1 MPENIITDF
10 PVTLYGNL
18 EKFSETISKGRCR
31 VFYKYGNRNGTYIT
45 DEFADKLLETIPYA
59 PVKGIYDGEGEDF
72 TDHGTKRSEG
82 RIYGIVPA
90 NPNVT
95 WEDHEDDDGEVRT
108 YACVD
113 VLIYTGIY
121 KEANEVIGK
130 GQSMEL
136 HAPSLKGDWKIID
149 GRKYYVFSEGCFLG
163 LQALGDSVEPCF
175 EGAAF
180 FSLYKDLKEMVAQIE
195 KYNLNLHNGGKRMHN
210 YKLSDNAKFTAIWS
224 LLNVNFNEEN
234 NWMVEYD
241 IVEIYDEYAVVKNYN
256 EGIFERVYY
265 VKDDATDSIE
275 LGERVRCY
283 FVDVSEAEKK
293 ALDALH
299 EMNNNTYEM
308 VDENY
313 SAALAEV
320 ETKTGE
326 LNTANEA
333 LEAKIGELNAANEAL
348 EAKIADFDA
357 LTETYNAE
365 KSENETKIGE
375 LNESIAT
382 LTTERDDA
390 LSSLVESQTA
400 VVNLNEEIASLN
412 SFKAEIEKK
421 EKEAVVAKYSK
432 LLSEEILSA
441 YSAKLDEYADIK
453 ALDKDLAY
461 ELVSTNKTVFT
472 ANGNPQPAYV
482 PKDTGAGN
490 GLEGILDKYKK

>member
-95 WEDHEDDDGEVRT
+95 WEEHEDDDGEVRT

-149 GRKYYVFSEGCFLG
+149 GRKYYVFSDGCFLG

-313 SAALAEV
+313 STALAEV

-357 LTETYNAE
+357 LTETYNTE

-472 ANGNPQPAYV
+472 ASGNPQPAYV

>member
-1 MPENIITDF
+1 MPQNIITDF
-10 PVTLYGNL
+10 PVTLYGNV

-31 VFYKYGNRNGTYIT
+31 IFYKGGNRNGTFIT
-45 DEFADKLLETIPYA
+45 DEFAEKLLETIPYA
-59 PVKGIYDGEGEDF
+59 PVKGIYEVDEGDY
-72 TDHGTKRSEG
+72 TDHGMKRSDG

-95 WEDHEDDDGEVRT
+95 WEEHEDDDGVIRT

-121 KEANEVIGK
+121 SEANDIIGK

-136 HAPSLKGDWKIID
+136 YAPSIKGDWKIIN

-180 FSLYKDLKEMVAQIE
+180 FSLYEDLKKMVAQIE
-195 KYNLNLHNGGKRMHN
+195 EYNLKLRNGGNRMLN
-210 YKLSDNAKFTAIWS
+210 FKLSDNAKFSAIWS
-224 LLNVNFNEEN
+224 LLNVNYNEEN
-234 NWMVEYD
+234 DWMVEYG
-241 IVEIYDEYAVVKNYN
+241 IVEIYDEYAVVKNYS
-256 EGIFERVYY
+256 EGTFERVYY
-265 VKDDATDSIE
+265 TKDDATDSVE

-283 FVDVSEAEKK
+283 FLDVTEAEKN

-299 EMNNNTYEM
+299 GLNNSTYEK

-320 ETKTGE
+320 EAKTGE

-333 LEAKIGELNAANEAL
+333 LEAKTGELNAANEAL
-348 EAKIADFDA
+348 EAKTAEFDA
-357 LTETYNAE
+357 LTETYNTE
-365 KSENETKIGE
+365 KSANETKIGE

-390 LSSLVESQTA
+390 VSKLADSVIT
-400 VVNLNEEIASLN
+400 VNSLNEEIATLN
-412 SFKAEIEKK
+412 SFKTDIEKK
-421 EKEAVVAKYSK
+421 EKEAVIAKYVK
-432 LLSEEILSA
+432 VLSA
-441 YSAKLDEYADIK
+441 DVIATYTAKIDEYTCAK
-453 ALDKDLAY
+453 ALDKDMAY
-461 ELVSTNKTVFT
+461 ELVSTNQSVF
-472 ANGNPQPAYV
+472 ANNGNPQPAYV
-482 PKDTGAGN
+482 PRDTSVTGLGA
-490 GLEGILDKYKK
+490 ILDKYKK